1 VYIVG
6 SLWAWFLGSRQSAG
20 TKTPINAR
28 DAKNERDYWA
38 LAEIHP

>member
-1 VYIVG
+1 VYIMG
-6 SLWAWFLGSRQSAG
+6 SLWAWFLGRRQSAE

-28 DAKNERDYWA
+28 DSKTAIDYWA

>member
-1 VYIVG
+1 MG
-6 SLWAWFLGSRQSAG
+6 SLWAWFLGSRQSAE

-28 DAKNERDYWA
+28 DSKNAIDYWA